1 MPRCC
6 FDRRLDDGLSMLSR
20 RFDPRKM
27 FRLEGIWVET
37 EFRALP
43 GTLGGN
49 SLQTASTIESILDD
63 RVSAGFRCL
72 VDDPGE
78 PIDGTVRAIA
88 NHLGRPTASAAP
100 AAGNGNIAAPLTALT
115 WATSTG
121 GQRTGQAVAKQGRG
135 ATATMCGSAGPTT
148 ELPAAK
154 ILLPPDDLR
163 R

>member
-63 RVSAGFRCL
+63 RGIGLL
-72 VDDPGE
+72 VLS
-78 PIDGTVRAIA
+78 R
-88 NHLGRPTASAAP
+88 LC
-100 AAGNGNIAAPLTALT
+100 
-115 WATSTG
+115 
-121 GQRTGQAVAKQGRG
+121 K
-135 ATATMCGSAGPTT
+135 T
-148 ELPAAK
+148 E
-154 ILLPPDDLR
+154 
-163 R
+163 